1 MQLHLF
7 DPTND
12 WLINIDRDFLNYETL
27 LLDFSSAFDAVDHDL
42 IAAQTIDIGA
52 VNTKS
57 LEWFKSYLIGGER
70 KYFVDRDLSLINID
84 IWNVVCCKRLF
95 WVLYYATLWGWIYL
109 NIRSLQ

>member
-84 IWNVVCCKRLF
+84 I
-95 WVLYYATLWGWIYL
+95 
-109 NIRSLQ
+109 